1 MKSSEKYTESKL
13 NWIENKTI
21 SAAYARE
28 VNWANLIKIGQE
40 AGGSEGVS
48 SSRFWPTNAWLE

>member
-1 MKSSEKYTESKL
+1 MKSSEKYTESKV

-40 AGGSEGVS
+40 AGGSVGG
-48 SSRFWPTNAWLE
+48 

>member
-1 MKSSEKYTESKL
+1 MKSSEFYTESKL

-21 SAAYARE
+21 SWSAAYARE

-40 AGGSEGVS
+40 AGGSEGG
-48 SSRFWPTNAWLE
+48 

>member
-40 AGGSEGVS
+40 AGGSDGC
-48 SSRFWPTNAWLE
+48 